1 MIIGILFMEFHS
13 IKIDSPTGDRI
24 SAQLFSNLYQSR
36 LDGKNGQ
43 LNEKLLKQDLVTLH
57 SCAVY
62 LVIYS
67 DSSAYTKCA
76 MEHGE

>member
-1 MIIGILFMEFHS
+1 MTIAILFIEFHS
-13 IKIDSPTGDRI
+13 IKIDSPTGGRI

-36 LDGKNGQ
+36 LDSKNGQ
-43 LNEKLLKQDLVTLH
+43 LNEKLLKQDLVSLH
-57 SCAVY
+57 SCAY
-62 LVIYS
+62 IYS